1 MSPRL
6 DYFLVN
12 TQLETPWK
20 RNGSDGKLPFV
31 NFFPTLQV
39 SREDFEFF
47 NEYVLQSVLQ
57 NFL

>member
-1 MSPRL
+1 MANSL
-6 DYFLVN
+6 L
-12 TQLETPWK
+12 LI
-20 RNGSDGKLPFV
+20 
-31 NFFPTLQV
+31 FFPTLQV